1 MKANL
6 DLLKGLMM
14 SEPVMLELGKKIGK
28 QTAHEVVYEVSM
40 AAFEEQADFKA
51 KLLENEVVAAN
62 MTEAELDALLDPE
75 RYTGDCAAI
84 AREVSASIRKKRKG

>member
-1 MKANL
+1 MEYSKEAR
-6 DLLKGLMM
+6 
-14 SEPVMLELGKKIGK
+14 
-28 QTAHEVVYEVSM
+28 
-40 AAFEEQADFKA
+40 EQADFKA

-62 MTEAELDALLDPE
+62 MTVAELDALLDPE

>member
-1 MKANL
+1 
-6 DLLKGLMM
+6 
-14 SEPVMLELGKKIGK
+14 
-28 QTAHEVVYEVSM
+28 
-40 AAFEEQADFKA
+40 
-51 KLLENEVVAAN
+51 